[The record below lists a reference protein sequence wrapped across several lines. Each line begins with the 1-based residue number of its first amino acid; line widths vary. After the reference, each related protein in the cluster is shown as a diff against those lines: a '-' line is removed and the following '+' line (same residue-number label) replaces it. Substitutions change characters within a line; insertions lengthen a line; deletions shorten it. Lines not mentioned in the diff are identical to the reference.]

1 MDEQFS
7 KIWQQLGLLADNQA
21 KSVTAHAQTAQG
33 YLRMAEAIERVQLLI
48 GLHQTALVALA
59 AAHPAKDAALAT
71 FQELWNE
78 RRGPLGVDGIS
89 DASRAVVQT
98 HLDDLAGAL
107 GGKVL

>member
-33 YLRMAEAIERVQLLI
+33 YLRMAEAIERVQLLL
-48 GLHQTALVALA
+48 GLQQTALIALA
-59 AAHPAKDAALAT
+59 ATHPARSEALAT
-71 FQELWNE
+71 FQQLWNE

-89 DASRAVVQT
+89 DTSRAVVQMY
-98 HLDDLAGAL
+98 LDELATAL